1 MQSPAENDLL
11 ERVKTLTQEIQ
22 QLYLLDTIPWVI
34 GYSGGKDSTAIL
46 QLVWW
51 AIAKL
56 PAEARKKVV
65 HVITTD
71 TLVESPIVSAWVAAS
86 HERMRE
92 AAARQG
98 MPFEPRMLYP
108 EIDQTFWVNLI
119 GRGYPAPRPMFRWC
133 TERMKIKPSNRFI
146 REVVRASGEAILVLG
161 TRKAESSRRSATMTR
176 HEANRVRERLSPNSK
191 LPNSLIFTP
200 IEDWSNDDVWMYL
213 MQVQNPWGYSNRDLM
228 TLYAGASADN
238 ECPLVVDTSTPS
250 CGNSRFGCWVCTMVE
265 RDRSMEAMIQN
276 DEQKEWMQPLLD
288 LRNELDDVE
297 REKREG
303 WREVR
308 RMSGRVQLFNGEPI
322 RGPYTRARREYW
334 LRRLLQTQ
342 TELRRDGP
350 AEVRDLELI
359 RLEELREIRRIWRVD
374 KHEFDDSLPRIYAE
388 ATGEPFPSAVE
399 TDNTL
404 GADEYAVLA
413 EICGDDAT
421 LVGLT
426 ATLLNTERQFRSMA
440 RRIGVYKAL
449 EDVLDRQGYAGDED
463 AVAEARAVEALRAS
477 SSHEQ
482 LSLLRAA
489 AQAPA
494 DRDEVG
500 P

>member
-1 MQSPAENDLL
+1 
-11 ERVKTLTQEIQ
+11 
-22 QLYLLDTIPWVI
+22 
-34 GYSGGKDSTAIL
+34 
-46 QLVWW
+46 
-51 AIAKL
+51 
-56 PAEARKKVV
+56 
-65 HVITTD
+65 
-71 TLVESPIVSAWVAAS
+71 
-86 HERMRE
+86 
-92 AAARQG
+92 
-98 MPFEPRMLYP
+98 
-108 EIDQTFWVNLI
+108 
-119 GRGYPAPRPMFRWC
+119 
-133 TERMKIKPSNRFI
+133 
-146 REVVRASGEAILVLG
+146 
-161 TRKAESSRRSATMTR
+161 
-176 HEANRVRERLSPNSK
+176 
-191 LPNSLIFTP
+191 
-200 IEDWSNDDVWMYL
+200 
-213 MQVQNPWGYSNRDLM
+213 
-228 TLYAGASADN
+228 
-238 ECPLVVDTSTPS
+238 
-250 CGNSRFGCWVCTMVE
+250 
-265 RDRSMEAMIQN
+265 
-276 DEQKEWMQPLLD
+276 
-288 LRNELDDVE
+288 
-297 REKREG
+297 
-303 WREVR
+303 
-308 RMSGRVQLFNGEPI
+308 MSGRVQLFNGEPI